1 MFGTGCSCLIAVTNK
16 YHKKHKTCRYE
27 LNKKFIRNHLGDF
40 LVKTMR
46 ADKINELRKKLG
58 CNVIDAFN
66 TNEQSLIGAIKDV
79 FEGENMQTQSYVL
92 DYKIDLNFPD
102 YKIAIE
108 DDEFSHIDRDPDYE
122 AKTRIEIEEEL
133 DCTSITFNTTD
144 AQNFKINKA
153 VSEIYRHIKQ
163 SNKKKLKNQ
172 PKLLRL
178 MIFQENS

>member
-1 MFGTGCSCLIAVTNK
+1 MFDTGCSCLTVVTNK

-133 DCTSITFNTTD
+133 DCTSIRFNTTD